1 MSKGNDGLPPPEKD
15 VEEGELPAG
24 DSYTSELPTFTLG
37 VDDTEA
43 SNDVDTLVEDKP
55 SAFSNGAK
63 PVVVDDQEDAV
74 MNDVVHGNEDED
86 VDHEEYDL
94 EHAENEGNEEWERNE
109 YEQEDEDFL
118 EDDDATTFL
127 GSLVASSLD

>member
-1 MSKGNDGLPPPEKD
+1 LSKGNDGLPPPEKD

-24 DSYTSELPTFTLG
+24 DSYKSELPTFTLG

-109 YEQEDEDFL
+109 DEQEDEDFL
-118 EDDDATTFL
+118 EDDDATTLL